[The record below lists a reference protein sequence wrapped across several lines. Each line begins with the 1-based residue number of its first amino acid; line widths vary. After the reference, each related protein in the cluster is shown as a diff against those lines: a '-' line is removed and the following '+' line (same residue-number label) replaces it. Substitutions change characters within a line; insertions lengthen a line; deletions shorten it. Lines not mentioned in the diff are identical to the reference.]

1 MGWATSDKEKDEV
14 KAKLKDQEQTF
25 RDQKQKNE
33 LMESEIFRLRSRMAE
48 LMNIVME
55 FGEME
60 LLDKIEAVIT
70 EDGQS

>member
-1 MGWATSDKEKDEV
+1 MGWASSDKERDEV
-14 KAKLKDQEQTF
+14 KAKLKDQEQNLKEH
-25 RDQKQKNE
+25 KQRNE
-33 LMESEIFRLRSRMAE
+33 LMEGEVFRLRSRMAE

-60 LLDKIEAVIT
+60 LLDQIEAVIT